1 MVMSTKATPFL
12 LPDLGKG
19 SNREYS
25 RLCRIR
31 SSVYKVGNRLCEKN
45 LHFYFNFAVPTPYS
59 HGVRRQ
65 QADRMF
71 PCKEKN
77 LSVTKRRMCYE
88 KDFVS
93 EKTDRYGRH
102 AGHDLFYPQIG
113 VGKRLDGGRRRVKKY
128 LWSF

>member
-1 MVMSTKATPFL
+1 MVMSTKANPFL

-45 LHFYFNFAVPTPYS
+45 LHFYFNFTSPPPYS

-65 QADRMF
+65 QTDRMF
-71 PCKEKN
+71 PCKEK
-77 LSVTKRRMCYE
+77 
-88 KDFVS
+88 
-93 EKTDRYGRH
+93 
-102 AGHDLFYPQIG
+102 I
-113 VGKRLDGGRRRVKKY
+113 Y
-128 LWSF
+128 LLQKENVL